1 MARRYSQPEIRAMFV
16 FAPLPRST
24 YKLGALK
31 VSGSGLFRLFVDEQ
45 GKVTSVSVLKSIG
58 HPQIDGAM
66 AKTFIKWRAKPG
78 PKREVDIPV
87 DFGLPA
93 YR

>member
-1 MARRYSQPEIRAMFV
+1 MARRYSQAEIRAMFV

-24 YKLGALK
+24 YKLFSLK
-31 VSGSGLFRLFVDEQ
+31 VRGSGLFRLFVNEQ

-58 HPQIDGAM
+58 HPQIDVAM
-66 AKTFIKWRAKPG
+66 AKTFSSWRARPG

-87 DFGLPA
+87 DFGPPS
-93 YR
+93 